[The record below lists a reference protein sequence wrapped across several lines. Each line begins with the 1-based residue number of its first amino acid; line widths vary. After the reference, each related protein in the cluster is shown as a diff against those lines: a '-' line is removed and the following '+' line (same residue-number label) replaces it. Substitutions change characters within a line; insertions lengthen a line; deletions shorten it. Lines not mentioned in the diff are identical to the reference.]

1 MKSEQEKHL
10 EALNK
15 AREFKNAF
23 DDLTPESKNRLMQD
37 LLGVATLQEAIC
49 IMQRMMQAN
58 GMR

>member
-1 MKSEQEKHL
+1 MKSEQEKYL

-23 DDLTPESKNRLMQD
+23 DDLTPESKNRLMQN
-37 LLGVATLQEAIC
+37 LLGVATVQEAMCILQQ
-49 IMQRMMQAN
+49 IMQNN